1 MSNSKL
7 WMVCLFFC
15 LLVFF
20 SSLESAKADVVFQD
34 NFGSGNFNNWTVV
47 GSPTVVTSPTIDG
60 STFSAQFP
68 LNTTTTEVSNK
79 PSLSY
84 LQAAYPSSTASTL
97 EFYVLT
103 DTVLASGSL
112 DVAEVVAPSVMPGLL
127 VLSIL
132 PLKNGNLV
140 WVLTYPS
147 GENTPAG
154 SQTSVNH
161 YSSQYTNFNV
171 QANVWYKIDIAVSS
185 SSNTIQLSIN
195 NSPVFTATNQFI
207 WNPTLFKLGNVASFY
222 YDNGSLYLAD
232 VKVSDTSNISQS
244 TTMPSQTLAPT
255 VTTSTPSTSPTSNSN
270 SPTPTSSPTV
280 PEFSWLTILPLL
292 LVIPI
297 ILAIVRKRLQR
308 NV

>member
-1 MSNSKL
+1 MKKINL
-7 WMVCLFFC
+7 LLICLILCSATFMGS
-15 LLVFF
+15 LVGVR
-20 SSLESAKADVVFQD
+20 ADVVFQD
-34 NFGSGNFNNWTVV
+34 NFGSGNLNNWTAV
-47 GSPTVVTSPTIDG
+47 GSPTVVTSPTVDE
-60 STFSAQFP
+60 STYSAQFP
-68 LNTTTTEVSNK
+68 LNTTITEVSNK

-97 EFYVLT
+97 EFYILT
-103 DTVLASGSL
+103 DTILASGSL
-112 DVAEVVAPSVMPGLL
+112 DVAEIVAPSAMPGLL

-147 GENTPAG
+147 GENIPAG
-154 SQTSVNH
+154 SQTSENH

-222 YDNGSLYLAD
+222 YNNGSLYIAD
-232 VKVSDTSNISQS
+232 VKVSDTSNISQATS
-244 TTMPSQTLAPT
+244 MPSQTSPT
-255 VTTSTPSTSPTSNSN
+255 VTNSTPSTSSTSNST

-280 PEFSWLTILPLL
+280 PEFSWLTILLTLL
-292 LVIPI
+292 AIPI
-297 ILAIVRKRLQR
+297 ALAFVRKRLQG